1 MQDLNSFFLNFLW
14 LFMLVMLWQLIWK
27 GLALWKAGKNQDK
40 VWFIVLFLVNTVGIL
55 DIIYLFAIKTKKNL
69 NSNNTIGPKV

>member
-1 MQDLNSFFLNFLW
+1 
-14 LFMLVMLWQLIWK
+14 MLVMLWQLIWK